1 MKFFSY
7 ALVYAFLAFVFY
19 GLISFIRFAYVRI
32 KAYIIRRKLSNLSET
47 ETNKLLRVGFCT
59 IGFVL
64 SFIES
69 NFIPLNSVDCAI
81 RSISAFIA

>member
-7 ALVYAFLAFVFY
+7 ALVYAFLAFVLY

-47 ETNKLLRVGFCT
+47 ETKK
-59 IGFVL
+59 
-64 SFIES
+64 
-69 NFIPLNSVDCAI
+69 DD
-81 RSISAFIA
+81 